1 MIYPFNNIQTIV
13 TIYSYIVYPLFIV
26 TILFLLR
33 CKYTKLLYDYS
44 WLLGIGYRQ
53 YYLSSSFFGETFAI
67 RVSNSFLRLEHKSHE
82 SQHRVLVISIHSLA
96 GSFCVTRDISPSA
109 IQK

>member
-26 TILFLLR
+26 TILYLLR

-53 YYLSSSFFGETFAI
+53 YYPSSSFFGETFTT
-67 RVSNSFLRLEHKSHE
+67 RVSNSVLRLHHKSHK
-82 SQHRVLVISIHSLA
+82 SQQRVFVISLHSLA
-96 GSFCVTRDISPSA
+96 GSFCVNRDISRSA
-109 IQK
+109 LQK